1 MALIYLPGLGALSLT
16 RAFHLAMSEPST
28 ALRKLVLV
36 HAPALAVVGAGCG
49 FRGRAQGTKQLSD
62 EAKKPADRV
71 T

>member
-1 MALIYLPGLGALSLT
+1 MALIYLPGLGAPSLT

-28 ALRKLVLV
+28 ALRKLV